1 MSLSNDGFASTTGVE
16 IIGLTGAVIAA
27 AWADS
32 STRLDWEK
40 AVELD
45 KKQRITAIDWRCFG
59 DIFMAL

>member
-1 MSLSNDGFASTTGVE
+1 MFFFSMSLSNAGFTSTTGVE

-40 AVELD
+40 AVELAAC
-45 KKQRITAIDWRCFG
+45 RV
-59 DIFMAL
+59 